1 MIVSV
6 SEITNAVL
14 MLLDENRALLETR
27 LTYCDPGTDLISLA
41 RRLLPEAA
49 RLESA
54 EATPGDISEGL
65 PLEAAVRYD
74 ADGVATAE
82 LPADFQRLLY
92 LRMSDWNGGLTQTLS
107 PSGTSVPLLRATARR
122 RSGHRH
128 RGLLLRFAGAGRVLD
143 IYGSS
148 PGAVIAEASY
158 LPAPDISGDSI
169 FIPASLVE
177 RVERRIAASVR
188 GILSQNNI

>member
-1 MIVSV
+1 MNVSV

-54 EATPGDISEGL
+54 EAAPGDISEGL
-65 PLEAAVRYD
+65 PL
-74 ADGVATAE
+74 ADSVATAE
-82 LPADFQRLLY
+82 LPDDFQRLLY
-92 LRMSDWNGGLTQTLS
+92 LRMSDWSGGLTQTLS
-107 PSGTSVPLLRATARR
+107 PSGASVPLLRATARR
-122 RSGHRH
+122 RSGRRH
-128 RGLLLRFAGAGRVLD
+128 RGLLLRFAGKGRVLD

-148 PGAVIAEASY
+148 PGAVIAEGSY

-188 GILSQNNI
+188 GILSQNSL

>member
-1 MIVSV
+1 M
-6 SEITNAVL
+6 
-14 MLLDENRALLETR
+14 
-27 LTYCDPGTDLISLA
+27 
-41 RRLLPEAA
+41 
-49 RLESA
+49 
-54 EATPGDISEGL
+54 
-65 PLEAAVRYD
+65 
-74 ADGVATAE
+74 ATAE

>member
-1 MIVSV
+1 MNVSV

-54 EATPGDISEGL
+54 EAAPGDISEGL

-74 ADGVATAE
+74 ADSVATAE
-82 LPADFQRLLY
+82 LPDDFQRLLY
-92 LRMSDWNGGLTQTLS
+92 LRMSDWSGGLTQTLS
-107 PSGTSVPLLRATARR
+107 PSGASVPLLRATAQP
-122 RSGHRH
+122 S
-128 RGLLLRFAGAGRVLD
+128 LLLSTTTARP
-143 IYGSS
+143 SS
-148 PGAVIAEASY
+148 EGLIARSQLTKKLLQSAR
-158 LPAPDISGDSI
+158 PI
-169 FIPASLVE
+169 
-177 RVERRIAASVR
+177 
-188 GILSQNNI
+188 ILSQL